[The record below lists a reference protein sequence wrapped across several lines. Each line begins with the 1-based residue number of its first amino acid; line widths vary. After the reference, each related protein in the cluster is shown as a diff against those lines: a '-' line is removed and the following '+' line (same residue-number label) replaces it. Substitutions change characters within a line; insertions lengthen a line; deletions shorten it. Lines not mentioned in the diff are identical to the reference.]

1 MSPSKPF
8 LFSAFFAG
16 ILFVYP
22 FGNLHAQAPPQNIAD
37 SLQSILNHSLPT
49 NFTAPGVI
57 MRVNVP
63 GQWTWQGAAGNGISG
78 TTAGQSQTT
87 ATATDRFRTGSVTK
101 MMIATCI
108 LKLEQDGLL
117 SIEDPIA
124 NYLRPTLV
132 TDTINSSGTVLI
144 RHLLNHT
151 SGIANSAA
159 NNTCQLDVLTNPLNN
174 RTLEEAI
181 YCGATQGELFPPGT
195 NWTYSNTNY
204 SLLAM
209 IISNVSGMDYKQYLQ
224 QTIFTPLNMSQTEI
238 PQTNDISGPH
248 MGCYWNIPGLGW
260 TDLTIINAS
269 TYAGWADVVTSTN
282 DLITFYDVLRNGQLI
297 NSTEWGKMQT
307 IDPAANAYGL
317 GFDFYTFYASA
328 YNGHYG
334 EVANTS
340 GLFFGDIQSTL
351 APNGYFISY
360 NFNTQGADMQNKIDK
375 PVMNL
380 LKNGISGLT
389 QLVVNENLLVYPNP
403 SNDIV
408 TISIPTTEQQ
418 YRIELADLNGRKILH
433 TQNAS
438 GQTIIDTKEI
448 PNGTYL
454 LTVENNQTI
463 SRQKLIIQHP

>member
-1 MSPSKPF
+1 MSIPKSW
-8 LFSAFFAG
+8 
-16 ILFVYP
+16 FVGLVSCVISFTGSVDT
-22 FGNLHAQAPPQNIAD
+22 FGQTPPQYIAD
-37 SLQSILNHSLPT
+37 SLQSILNHALPT
-49 NFTAPGVI
+49 NFAAPGVI
-57 MRVNVP
+57 VRVEVP
-63 GQWTWQGAAGNGISG
+63 GQWTWEGAAGNGISG
-78 TTAGQSQTT
+78 TTAGQTQTV
-87 ATATDRFRTGSVTK
+87 AASADRFRTGSVTK

-181 YCGATQGELFPPGT
+181 YCGASQGELFPPGT
-195 NWTYSNTNY
+195 SWTYSNTNY

-209 IISNVSGMDYKQYLQ
+209 IINNVSGMDYKQYLQ
-224 QTIFTPLNMSQTEI
+224 QTIITPLNLSQTEI
-238 PQTNDISGPH
+238 PSTTDIAGPH
-248 MGCYWNIPGLGW
+248 MGCYWNIPGMGW
-260 TDLTIINAS
+260 VDLTIVNAT
-269 TYAGWADVVTSTN
+269 TYAGWADVVTATA
-282 DLITFYDVLRNGQLI
+282 DLITFYTALRSGQLI
-297 NSTEWGKMQT
+297 SSSEWAKMQT

-317 GFDFYTFYASA
+317 GFDFYTFYGSA

-340 GLFFGDIQSTL
+340 GLFFGDIQSVI

-380 LKNGISGLT
+380 LKNGTNGL
-389 QLVVNENLLVYPNP
+389 NENPTAIPVTVFPNP
-403 SNDIV
+403 SDGMT
-408 TISIPTTEQQ
+408 TITLPSS
-418 YRIELADLNGRKILH
+418 YAGIEINLLDLQGKKIRSFKS
-433 TQNAS
+433 TGSAVQ
-438 GQTIIDTKEI
+438 IDTKEI
-448 PNGTYL
+448 PNGTYVL
-454 LTVENNQTI
+454 KIHASSFDLQE
-463 SRQKLIIQHP
+463 KLFILHP